1 MPPSHEE
8 VSEFVRAPRFNWNPG
23 FNEEKG
29 ENPTGSGAPQEGP
42 RDRFGILWN
51 SASLRPA
58 SFPSEFPVFGGRA
71 GEDLG
76 MLFEERENSFR
87 IREQLLHPH
96 PSSLS

>member
-8 VSEFVRAPRFNWNPG
+8 VSEFVRAPRFNWNPE

-29 ENPTGSGAPQEGP
+29 EKSHRVWSSSGRTTGS
-42 RDRFGILWN
+42 FWN
-51 SASLRPA
+51 SLEFCIAPT
-58 SFPSEFPVFGGRA
+58 SFPSEFPVFGGST